1 MAPMKTPRAPFLLFL
16 IPVSLVAAAPRV
28 NDHEGSSALL
38 PLVLPLVLIVI
49 LRWLCKQAYFRMR
62 GQHRAAPQRPGQRAT
77 SASSFDGYFEFEKEQ
92 RAAHQKAV
100 KDQGE
105 YYWTSIEMATLAP
118 LALLLLA
125 LQLLFFAEPEIGN
138 ASPWAAGL
146 IIAELAL
153 LGLMIFRSWSYL
165 QPSHRWL
172 SSRIRS
178 ELLRREK
185 YLHCCRAGSY
195 YGLTVAS
202 LEDCANQRFHAI
214 TDPHTDLTKLLIEET
229 ITAANQAAQVTT
241 RSLPASPADLD
252 ERIHTYLDRR
262 LDGQRE
268 WFDRSAHQADRQLHR
283 LETALKAATLFALLA
298 TVLHLVGLQLGKHMP
313 TCVALACIVLP
324 PAGTFTTTIVHFLAL
339 ERRARAYTFRQ
350 RLLNAWHPR
359 FERLLAQARRY
370 RREHDQPNQT
380 QLYAEAAI
388 LVAAVEQELLAEL
401 HEFALMREKHQHE
414 PEP

>member
-1 MAPMKTPRAPFLLFL
+1 MAPMKTPRVPFLLFL
-16 IPVSLVAAAPRV
+16 LPATLVAAAAQV
-28 NDHEGSSALL
+28 NDHEGSSAFLPMAL
-38 PLVLPLVLIVI
+38 PLLLIVI
-49 LRWLCKQAYFRMR
+49 LRWLGKQAYFRVR
-62 GQHRAAPQRPGQRAT
+62 GQHRAAPPRPGQRAKST
-77 SASSFDGYFEFEKEQ
+77 SSFDGYFEFEKDQ

-100 KDQGE
+100 KDQGA

-125 LQLLFFAEPEIGN
+125 LQLLFFPEPEKGN

-153 LGLMIFRSWSYL
+153 LGLLIFRSWSHL
-165 QPSHRWL
+165 QPSHHWL
-172 SSRIRS
+172 SSRVRS

-195 YGLTVAS
+195 YGLTAAS
-202 LEDCANQRFHAI
+202 LEDCAKQRFHAI

-241 RSLPASPADLD
+241 RSLASPPDLD

-262 LDGQRE
+262 LDAQRE
-268 WFDRSAHQADRQLHR
+268 WFDRSAHQAGKQMQL
-283 LETALKAATLFALLA
+283 LETALKAATLLALLA

-313 TCVALACIVLP
+313 AWVALGCIVLP
-324 PAGTFTTTIVHFLAL
+324 PVGTFTTTIVHFLAL

-359 FERLLAQARRY
+359 FERLLAQARQY
-370 RREHDQPNQT
+370 RRERDQTNQT
-380 QLYAEAAI
+380 TLYSEAAI

-401 HEFALMREKHQHE
+401 HEFALMREKHHYEAE
-414 PEP
+414 P